1 MKFKLVEESDSG
13 LYNESTID
21 TLNENKGQTDKQLMV
36 DVINDYNNITINGT
50 DYVLHHLSGKKA
62 DKRDRV
68 TSNMLLIPNTPTLSG
83 DKVHTSIHKLARS
96 YKKFESEC
104 KQLQAVNWLYIGKG
118 NQLMP
123 ITVEEVIQRLVK
135 G

>member
-1 MKFKLVEESDSG
+1 MKFKLIWNKNSG
-13 LYNESTID
+13 LKNEPTID
-21 TLNENKGQTDKQLMV
+21 TLNENKGQIDKQLMV
-36 DVINDYNNITINGT
+36 DVVNNYNNITINGT

-62 DKRDRV
+62 DKKDRV
-68 TSNMLLIPNTPTLSG
+68 TSNMLLTPNTPTLSG
-83 DKVHTSIHKLARS
+83 DKVHTSIHKLARI

-104 KQLQAVNWLYIGKG
+104 KQLQSVTWLYIGKG